1 MRFLIALGVLL
12 CASCTRPEVSASK
25 AEPATVA
32 VAKAATADLSHDV
45 VLTAEFRPFQEVEVM
60 AKVAGYIRQINVD
73 VGDRVRQGQLLATL
87 EVPELADERTRDEAA
102 VERARADVL
111 RARDELRRSQAV
123 HEIAHLSYQR
133 LSGVAKTRPGLVAQQ
148 EIDDAQSKDLTAEA
162 QVAAS
167 QSALSVVEQQ
177 VHVNSA
183 ELAKINTMLDYTRVT
198 APFAGVVTK
207 RFADKGAM
215 IQAGTASNTQ
225 AMPVVRLSEN
235 SLLRLTVP
243 VPESAVPTVRV
254 GQRVEARVPTLNRS
268 FSGRVARFAD
278 KLDLATRTMSTEID
292 VQNPDLVLIPGMY
305 AEVHLLL
312 QSRKGVVAI
321 PVTAVDAGETD
332 RRVTVITPENRVEVR
347 KVETGIETP
356 DKVEVKSGL
365 SAGEMVVIGSRSG
378 LQPGQEVRPKV
389 SM

>member
-1 MRFLIALGVLL
+1 
-12 CASCTRPEVSASK
+12 
-25 AEPATVA
+25 
-32 VAKAATADLSHDV
+32 
-45 VLTAEFRPFQEVEVM
+45 
-60 AKVAGYIRQINVD
+60 
-73 VGDRVRQGQLLATL
+73 
-87 EVPELADERTRDEAA
+87 
-102 VERARADVL
+102 
-111 RARDELRRSQAV
+111 
-123 HEIAHLSYQR
+123 
-133 LSGVAKTRPGLVAQQ
+133 
-148 EIDDAQSKDLTAEA
+148 
-162 QVAAS
+162 
-167 QSALSVVEQQ
+167 
-177 VHVNSA
+177 
-183 ELAKINTMLDYTRVT
+183 
-198 APFAGVVTK
+198 
-207 RFADKGAM
+207 M

-254 GQRVEARVPTLNRS
+254 GQQVEARVPTLNRS